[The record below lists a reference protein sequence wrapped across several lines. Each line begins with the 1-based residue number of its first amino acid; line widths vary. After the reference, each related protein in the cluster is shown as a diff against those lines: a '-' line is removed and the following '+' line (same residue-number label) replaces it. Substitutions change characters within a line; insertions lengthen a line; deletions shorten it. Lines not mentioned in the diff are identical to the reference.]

1 MRVAA
6 GSALAAARS
15 IAQICWRVDMALNH
29 PQIFDFSTSKV
40 AQKR

>member
-15 IAQICWRVDMALNH
+15 IAQNCWRVDMAIKN
-29 PQIFDFSTSKV
+29 PRFDG
-40 AQKR
+40 